1 MRQDVTEHTA
11 APAQVSRDVT
21 PNRVT
26 PVRYNS
32 PMLLATRCPAC
43 DRPVT
48 GSCTPCWSAAGS
60 PPLTSIVPAAVSYQG
75 VGRRLLLGLKYANGR
90 TLVRPLAAR
99 MATLI
104 DPATVDVVTWAP
116 TAPGR
121 IRRRGYDQAELLA
134 RAVAAELGVPC
145 RRLLRRVSRT
155 APQTGRSRAERTVGP
170 SFVARHSWRSQR
182 VLVVD
187 DVVTTGAT
195 LRAAQRAL
203 ERAGALDVLLVAG
216 AATP

>member
-1 MRQDVTEHTA
+1 M
-11 APAQVSRDVT
+11 
-21 PNRVT
+21 
-26 PVRYNS
+26 
-32 PMLLATRCPAC
+32 
-43 DRPVT
+43 
-48 GSCTPCWSAAGS
+48 
-60 PPLTSIVPAAVSYQG
+60 VPAAITYQG

-99 MATLI
+99 MAALV
-104 DPATVDVVTWAP
+104 DPVTIDVVTWAP

-121 IRRRGYDQAELLA
+121 VRRRGYDQSELLA

-145 RRLLRRVSRT
+145 RRLLRRASGS
-155 APQTGRSRAERTVGP
+155 APQTGRSRMERSVGP
-170 SFVARHSWRSQR
+170 SFVARRFWRSLR

-195 LRAAQRAL
+195 LQAAKRAL
-203 ERAGALDVLLVAG
+203 ERAGALDVVLIAG